1 MSQEPASPA
10 CRSRTSATSRLPSQ
24 SPQHG
29 HFLLIL
35 FQKPFCNCHSAG
47 LTGKGGKKAAAG
59 APRKKADDDDDG
71 GVTGFN
77 RLPKEEKDYLKLL
90 YASHFPVETFPDATS
105 VSDKD
110 LFPYIQAGSRYLKEK
125 GHEIN
130 LLGWAKR
137 KKERQGKNGPA
148 VRKRTTQTPNMPDA
162 KRRKVEAPPTTPV
175 PAGKAN
181 QPEPKGS
188 PKPQELEGDNGEIL
202 DEYAAQNR
210 LSDASWMHWT
220 DEEILTV
227 ARHALPDLKSAKS
240 VAGCKLL
247 LSLSAKGNTALLNAI
262 AEGVLRKRK
271 ADKAKKPDK
280 EAEKKTG
287 KMTNKTTEAEKKTD
301 KWADKTKKT
310 EEKTDKGP
318 YKAKKTTEK
327 KTDEGADKEEKTNN
341 GAAKDSKTDKEEDG
355 EKAGKKEKKE
365 KKRK

>member
-1 MSQEPASPA
+1 M
-10 CRSRTSATSRLPSQ
+10 
-24 SPQHG
+24 
-29 HFLLIL
+29 
-35 FQKPFCNCHSAG
+35 
-47 LTGKGGKKAAAG
+47 
-59 APRKKADDDDDG
+59 
-71 GVTGFN
+71 
-77 RLPKEEKDYLKLL
+77 L

-210 LSDASWMHWT
+210 LSDASWIHWT

-262 AEGVLRKRK
+262 AEDFAQGPVGQVRGGVIFFGELASGGDGGGDRV
-271 ADKAKKPDK
+271 ADLDFAGAQAADVQDETADGFGGFDV
-280 EAEKKTG
+280 EAR
-287 KMTNKTTEAEKKTD
+287 A
-301 KWADKTKKT
+301 
-310 EEKTDKGP
+310 
-318 YKAKKTTEK
+318 
-327 KTDEGADKEEKTNN
+327 
-341 GAAKDSKTDKEEDG
+341 
-355 EKAGKKEKKE
+355 
-365 KKRK
+365 R